1 LAGAADVGIVD
12 ADDYG
17 VGPANGRRYEL
28 VQAHWDRDQP
38 TMGSGNLGSAGRWPA
53 RCDGWS
59 HANAAAHAHRGR
71 YHGAMNRRRRPYAV
85 LLQLA
90 FVATLLMALAPL
102 VSRWQQAQG
111 PSVMLMPGGMAHVMP
126 PHEMAAHAMPAHHM
140 TMHGSSMHDMSMHDM
155 SRHPAAPAATA
166 PAAPIDPHAGHGE
179 ACEYCMM
186 ASRLMPWLAVLILLL
201 PALRVIAPPVL
212 RSVATPRSLRWP
224 AHAARG
230 PPLHA

>member
-1 LAGAADVGIVD
+1 LAGPLRRLVARKAGAYAD
-12 ADDYG
+12 
-17 VGPANGRRYEL
+17 
-28 VQAHWDRDQP
+28 
-38 TMGSGNLGSAGRWPA
+38 
-53 RCDGWS
+53 
-59 HANAAAHAHRGR
+59 RGR
-71 YHGAMNRRRRPYAV
+71 YHGGVNRRRRPFAV

-126 PHEMAAHAMPAHHM
+126 PHEMNLQAMPAHDMAMRH
-140 TMHGSSMHDMSMHDM
+140 MSMHDM
-155 SRHPAAPAATA
+155 SGHAAAVAVTD

-186 ASRLMPWLAVLILLL
+186 ASRLMPWLAVLIVLL
-201 PALRVIAPPVL
+201 PALPVIAPPVL
-212 RSVATPRSLRWP
+212 RTVVTPRSLRWP

>member
-1 LAGAADVGIVD
+1 MTTVGRHAV
-12 ADDYG
+12 
-17 VGPANGRRYEL
+17 PATLGRRC
-28 VQAHWDRDQP
+28 P
-38 TMGSGNLGSAGRWPA
+38 FSGVRTET
-53 RCDGWS
+53 R
-59 HANAAAHAHRGR
+59 R
-71 YHGAMNRRRRPYAV
+71 YNRTVNRRRRPFAV

-126 PHEMAAHAMPAHHM
+126 SGAVDVSPTPDSGMSHHDMHAMAASDSATHATAMHH
-140 TMHGSSMHDMSMHDM
+140 MSMHDM
-155 SRHPAAPAATA
+155 SGHAAAVADTE

-186 ASRLMPWLAVLILLL
+186 ASRLMPWLAVLIVLL
-201 PALRVIAPPVL
+201 PALPVIAPPVL
-212 RSVATPRSLRWP
+212 RTVAAPRSLRWP

>member
-1 LAGAADVGIVD
+1 MVARKAGAYAD
-12 ADDYG
+12 
-17 VGPANGRRYEL
+17 
-28 VQAHWDRDQP
+28 
-38 TMGSGNLGSAGRWPA
+38 
-53 RCDGWS
+53 
-59 HANAAAHAHRGR
+59 RGR
-71 YHGAMNRRRRPYAV
+71 YHGGVNRRRRPFAA

-126 PHEMAAHAMPAHHM
+126 RSAVDVAPTLDSGMSHHDMQAMAASDSATHAMA
-140 TMHGSSMHDMSMHDM
+140 MHDMPMHDMSGHA
-155 SRHPAAPAATA
+155 AAPADPA
-166 PAAPIDPHAGHGE
+166 PGPPIDPHAGHGE

-186 ASRLMPWLAVLILLL
+186 ASRLMPWLAVAIVLL
-201 PALRVIAPPVL
+201 PALPVIAPPVL
-212 RSVATPRSLRWP
+212 RTVVTPRSLRWP

>member
-1 LAGAADVGIVD
+1 VRTET
-12 ADDYG
+12 
-17 VGPANGRRYEL
+17 RRYNRT
-28 VQAHWDRDQP
+28 V
-38 TMGSGNLGSAGRWPA
+38 
-53 RCDGWS
+53 
-59 HANAAAHAHRGR
+59 
-71 YHGAMNRRRRPYAV
+71 NRRRRPFAV

-126 PHEMAAHAMPAHHM
+126 HGAADIDPTPDSGMSHHDMHAMAASGSATHATAMHH
-140 TMHGSSMHDMSMHDM
+140 MSMHDM
-155 SRHPAAPAATA
+155 SGHAAAAAVTE

-186 ASRLMPWLAVLILLL
+186 ASRLMPWLAVLIVLL
-201 PALRVIAPPVL
+201 PALPVIAPPLL
-212 RSVATPRSLRWP
+212 RTVAAPRSLRWP

>member
-1 LAGAADVGIVD
+1 MAGPLRRLVARKAGA
-12 ADDYG
+12 Y
-17 VGPANGRRYEL
+17 
-28 VQAHWDRDQP
+28 
-38 TMGSGNLGSAGRWPA
+38 
-53 RCDGWS
+53 
-59 HANAAAHAHRGR
+59 AHRGR
-71 YHGAMNRRRRPYAV
+71 YHGGVNRRRRPFAV

-126 PHEMAAHAMPAHHM
+126 HGAADIDPTPDSGMSHHDMHAMAASGSATHAMAMHH
-140 TMHGSSMHDMSMHDM
+140 MSMHDM
-155 SRHPAAPAATA
+155 SGPAAAVAVTD

-186 ASRLMPWLAVLILLL
+186 ASRLMPWLAVLIVLL
-201 PALRVIAPPVL
+201 PALPVIAPPVL
-212 RSVATPRSLRWP
+212 RTVAAPRSLRWP

>member
-1 LAGAADVGIVD
+1 M
-12 ADDYG
+12 
-17 VGPANGRRYEL
+17 R
-28 VQAHWDRDQP
+28 
-38 TMGSGNLGSAGRWPA
+38 
-53 RCDGWS
+53 
-59 HANAAAHAHRGR
+59 AHAPR
-71 YHGAMNRRRRPYAV
+71 YNRAVNRRRRPFAV

-126 PHEMAAHAMPAHHM
+126 PSAADIEPAPHSGMSHHDMHAMAASDSATHDMAMHH
-140 TMHGSSMHDMSMHDM
+140 MSMHDM
-155 SRHPAAPAATA
+155 PGHATAPAHTE

-186 ASRLMPWLAVLILLL
+186 ASRLMPWLAVLLVLL
-201 PALRVIAPPVL
+201 PALPVIAPPVL

>member
-1 LAGAADVGIVD
+1 
-12 ADDYG
+12 
-17 VGPANGRRYEL
+17 
-28 VQAHWDRDQP
+28 
-38 TMGSGNLGSAGRWPA
+38 
-53 RCDGWS
+53 
-59 HANAAAHAHRGR
+59 
-71 YHGAMNRRRRPYAV
+71 MNRRRRPFAV

-126 PHEMAAHAMPAHHM
+126 PGAADIDPAPHSGMSH
-140 TMHGSSMHDMSMHDM
+140 HDMPGH
-155 SRHPAAPAATA
+155 ATA
-166 PAAPIDPHAGHGE
+166 TAHTEPAAPIDPHAGHGE

-186 ASRLMPWLAVLILLL
+186 ASRLMPWLAVLLVLL
-201 PALRVIAPPVL
+201 PALAVIAPPVL

>member
-1 LAGAADVGIVD
+1 MTTVGRHAV
-12 ADDYG
+12 
-17 VGPANGRRYEL
+17 PATLGRRC
-28 VQAHWDRDQP
+28 P
-38 TMGSGNLGSAGRWPA
+38 FSGVRTETS
-53 RCDGWS
+53 
-59 HANAAAHAHRGR
+59 R
-71 YHGAMNRRRRPYAV
+71 YNRAVNRRRRPFAV

-126 PHEMAAHAMPAHHM
+126 PSAVGNEPAPHSGMSHHDMHAMAASDTSTHDMA
-140 TMHGSSMHDMSMHDM
+140 MHGSAMHDMSMHDM
-155 SRHPAAPAATA
+155 PGHATAPAHTE

-186 ASRLMPWLAVLILLL
+186 ASRLMPWLAVLIVLL
-201 PALRVIAPPVL
+201 PALPVIAPPVL
-212 RSVATPRSLRWP
+212 RTVAAPRSLRWP

>member
-1 LAGAADVGIVD
+1 M
-12 ADDYG
+12 
-17 VGPANGRRYEL
+17 R
-28 VQAHWDRDQP
+28 
-38 TMGSGNLGSAGRWPA
+38 
-53 RCDGWS
+53 
-59 HANAAAHAHRGR
+59 AHAPR
-71 YHGAMNRRRRPYAV
+71 YNRAVNRLRRPFAV

-126 PHEMAAHAMPAHHM
+126 PRPADVAPAPHSGMSHHDMHAMAASDTSTHDM
-140 TMHGSSMHDMSMHDM
+140 TMHGSVMHDMSMHDM
-155 SRHPAAPAATA
+155 PGHAAAPADTE

-186 ASRLMPWLAVLILLL
+186 ASRLMPWLAVLLVLL
-201 PALRVIAPPVL
+201 PALPVIAPPVL

>member
-1 LAGAADVGIVD
+1 MPAQIPVGD
-12 ADDYG
+12 
-17 VGPANGRRYEL
+17 
-28 VQAHWDRDQP
+28 
-38 TMGSGNLGSAGRWPA
+38 
-53 RCDGWS
+53 DGWS
-59 HANAAAHAHRGR
+59 SRRPCDAWSHVPVQAKARR
-71 YHGAMNRRRRPYAV
+71 YNRTVNRRRRPYAV

-111 PSVMLMPGGMAHVMP
+111 DPVMLMPDGMAHVMP
-126 PHEMAAHAMPAHHM
+126 HHEMTPHAMPAHAM
-140 TMHGSSMHDMSMHDM
+140 AMHGGSLHDMSGEAAAAA
-155 SRHPAAPAATA
+155 HPAPAAA
-166 PAAPIDPHAGHGE
+166 VDPHAGHGE

-201 PALRVIAPPVL
+201 PALPVIAPTLL
-212 RSVATPRSLRWP
+212 RAVAIPRSLRWP

>member
-1 LAGAADVGIVD
+1 MAGPLRRLVARKAGA
-12 ADDYG
+12 Y
-17 VGPANGRRYEL
+17 
-28 VQAHWDRDQP
+28 
-38 TMGSGNLGSAGRWPA
+38 
-53 RCDGWS
+53 
-59 HANAAAHAHRGR
+59 AHRGR
-71 YHGAMNRRRRPYAV
+71 YHGGVNRRRRPFAV

-126 PHEMAAHAMPAHHM
+126 HGAADIDPTPDSGMSHHHMHAMAASDSATHATA
-140 TMHGSSMHDMSMHDM
+140 MHDMPMHDMPMHHMSMHDM
-155 SRHPAAPAATA
+155 SGHAAAVADTE

-186 ASRLMPWLAVLILLL
+186 ASRLMPWLAVLIVLL
-201 PALRVIAPPVL
+201 PALPVIAPPVL
-212 RSVATPRSLRWP
+212 RTVAAPRSLRWP

>member
-1 LAGAADVGIVD
+1 MTTVGRHAV
-12 ADDYG
+12 
-17 VGPANGRRYEL
+17 PATLGRRCLFRRVRVEP
-28 VQAHWDRDQP
+28 DRY
-38 TMGSGNLGSAGRWPA
+38 NL
-53 RCDGWS
+53 
-59 HANAAAHAHRGR
+59 
-71 YHGAMNRRRRPYAV
+71 AMNRRRSPYAV

-155 SRHPAAPAATA
+155 SRHAVAPADTA

-201 PALRVIAPPVL
+201 PALRVITPPVL

>member
-1 LAGAADVGIVD
+1 MRTET
-12 ADDYG
+12 
-17 VGPANGRRYEL
+17 RRYNRT
-28 VQAHWDRDQP
+28 V
-38 TMGSGNLGSAGRWPA
+38 
-53 RCDGWS
+53 
-59 HANAAAHAHRGR
+59 
-71 YHGAMNRRRRPYAV
+71 NRRRRPFAV

-126 PHEMAAHAMPAHHM
+126 SGAVDVAPTPDSGMSHHDMHAMAASDSATHATAMHH
-140 TMHGSSMHDMSMHDM
+140 MSMHDM
-155 SRHPAAPAATA
+155 SGHAAAVADTE

-186 ASRLMPWLAVLILLL
+186 ASRLMPWLAVLIVLL
-201 PALRVIAPPVL
+201 PALPVIAPPVL
-212 RSVATPRSLRWP
+212 RTVAAPRSLRWP